1 MCDNTIISNP
11 VNITVNME
19 GDIFAPTL
27 AGDGSA
33 LNNLNA
39 SNLAFG
45 HVNSSLIYGNT
56 LSNINASN
64 IVGSIPSTVLGNT
77 VSNLNASN
85 LAFGHV
91 NSSLIYGNT
100 LSNINASN
108 ITGLV
113 VTSGNTLSN
122 INASNLTFGIV
133 NNSLIYGNTLS
144 NINASNINGLMT
156 VSGNTMGNLNASNLT
171 FGIVNSTLIYGNQ
184 ISNINSSNITQPFS
198 TANVGT
204 LNVSGATTMSALTVG
219 GPIISTNT
227 SNFANL
233 FVSNLTVTGNFIVT
247 ATNTTVTN
255 SLSVVNQGTT
265 TALYVNQN
273 EFPNMN
279 YNVAEFWDHTQLA
292 MVIDGYGN
300 VAVHTTSSPGYAFTV
315 VQGASID
322 TLNVSGISNL
332 NSVAATT
339 ANVGT
344 LNVLAISNLNS
355 LTTNLSATTANVG
368 ILNVLAI
375 SNLNSL
381 ALTNNLYTA
390 NSVTTTNLFTAGITS
405 NASNTVF
412 NYSTL
417 TVPFINSTTLNVA
430 STSNIGATY
439 MTSSNV
445 SGISNLGQV
454 AITGTLQ
461 GSTLSLTGTTG
472 TTSLVATTVGTG
484 ANVFI
489 FSNTASTPNNTVAM
503 DSNGVVL
510 IGLSPSSNANYVSGY
525 SRISKAKM
533 YINSNTASSASYPIN
548 LVLASKPG
556 NSDNSYYNGIDFG
569 GGGQGCVQI
578 VQTSIGG
585 GNGALSFFF
594 NNSNGADGNNILEG
608 HRMSRTA
615 MSINSTAAL
624 VATGLN
630 FQVTGNAYIS
640 NTFLT
645 NNVFATGNVVIG
657 PPATSILANLHV
669 EQGSL
674 FIGNSAAVGT
684 TVNTNSITQGTLV
697 FDNTANVSIIPNKIV
712 LYNNTAAANQYCGFG
727 VQHNNP
733 PSPSLLYY
741 ARSAHIWY
749 TNGTTQQMVMLS
761 SGANGMGTTVPTAK
775 LHVNGFSSQSNI
787 TVRVDSSNVAIATT
801 GGGLVGINT
810 LTPSANVHVLGNIYS
825 TTDLVTAN
833 SVQTANVYAATV
845 NTTNPISFRNRVI
858 NGDFLIDQR
867 NSGAATTPTIDG
879 KPVIDRWK
887 INIVGLGRCQ
897 VGQGLGGILAPAG
910 FASYFGMKVTTS
922 NAVSTG
928 DYFFAS
934 QVIEGVNAIDWFF
947 GQPAAKTVTLSFWV
961 YTSIT
966 GTMGGFIRNA
976 GTSAGNYT
984 RSYPFTFTVNLI
996 NTWEYKTITIAG
1008 DTSGTWYRTQ
1018 TDGIEFGIEL
1028 WNGATYQSAP
1038 GAWAAGNFTGPTGG
1052 TINCAGPLN
1061 SYVYLTGVQFESGT
1075 VATPFE
1081 RRLYDFELAACQ
1093 RYYETSIARVGGYN
1107 TNGAYLRGSVYMNTK
1122 KRPAASPTFTVI
1134 STLETSNCGSMNF
1147 DNSNFDGSSAR
1158 YLVPLTS
1165 TGDAFGQ
1172 WKVSVDCEF

>member
-1 MCDNTIISNP
+1 M
-11 VNITVNME
+11 
-19 GDIFAPTL
+19 
-27 AGDGSA
+27 
-33 LNNLNA
+33 
-39 SNLAFG
+39 
-45 HVNSSLIYGNT
+45 
-56 LSNINASN
+56 
-64 IVGSIPSTVLGNT
+64 
-77 VSNLNASN
+77 
-85 LAFGHV
+85 
-91 NSSLIYGNT
+91 
-100 LSNINASN
+100 
-108 ITGLV
+108 
-113 VTSGNTLSN
+113 
-122 INASNLTFGIV
+122 
-133 NNSLIYGNTLS
+133 
-144 NINASNINGLMT
+144 
-156 VSGNTMGNLNASNLT
+156 
-171 FGIVNSTLIYGNQ
+171 
-184 ISNINSSNITQPFS
+184 
-198 TANVGT
+198 GT
-204 LNVSGATTMSALTVG
+204 LNV
-219 GPIISTNT
+219 IS
-227 SNFANL
+227 
-233 FVSNLTVTGNFIVT
+233 
-247 ATNTTVTN
+247 
-255 SLSVVNQGTT
+255 
-265 TALYVNQN
+265 
-273 EFPNMN
+273 
-279 YNVAEFWDHTQLA
+279 
-292 MVIDGYGN
+292 
-300 VAVHTTSSPGYAFTV
+300 
-315 VQGASID
+315 
-322 TLNVSGISNL
+322 
-332 NSVAATT
+332 
-339 ANVGT
+339 
-344 LNVLAISNLNS
+344 ISNLNS
-355 LTTNLSATTANVG
+355 LTTNLSATAANVG

-381 ALTNNLYTA
+381 ALTNNLYAA
-390 NSVTTTNLFTAGITS
+390 NAVTTTNIFAAGFTS

-430 STSNIGATY
+430 STSNMGATY

-472 TTSLVATTVGTG
+472 ITSLVATTVGTG

-578 VQTSIGG
+578 VQTLLGG

-594 NNSNGADGNNILEG
+594 NNSNGADGNILEG

-624 VATGLN
+624 AATGLN

-657 PPATSILANLHV
+657 PTLTAIQANLHV
-669 EQGSL
+669 EQGDI
-674 FIGNSAAVGT
+674 FIGNSAIT
-684 TVNTNSITQGTLV
+684 NTNFTTTGPVNRLI
-697 FDNTANVSIIPNKIV
+697 FDNSANVSVIPNKIV
-712 LYNNTAAANQYCGFG
+712 LLSNIAGQYECGLG
-727 VQHNNP
+727 VQGV
-733 PSPSLLYY
+733 SSTGAFITYDG
-741 ARSAHIWY
+741 RTGHIWY
-749 TNGTTQQMVMLS
+749 TGATTNRVEQMRLS
-761 SGANGMGTTVPTAK
+761 SGGTFGIGTTATNAK
-775 LHVNGFSSQSNI
+775 LYVSGFPSNSN
-787 TVRVDSSNVAIATT
+787 TSVRIDSSNVALVTS

-1052 TINCAGPLN
+1052 TINFAGTLN

-1093 RYYETSIARVGGYN
+1093 RYYETSIARLGGYN
-1107 TNGAYLRGSVYMNTK
+1107 VTGGGLRSSVYFNTK

-1134 STLETSNCGSMNF
+1134 STVETPVNMGTVNI

-1158 YLVPLTS
+1158 IISSITA
-1165 TGDAFGQ
+1165 TGDAYGQ